1 MIEPIRYAVTPYL
14 TPEAVQQRE
23 ALLVERIATEARE
36 AGRVLPDS
44 DYWRLPIQLQLA
56 VGIAIARTYGAV

>member
-1 MIEPIRYAVTPYL
+1 MTTHAPSYYL
-14 TPEAVQQRE
+14 SAEAEAQRE

-36 AGRVLPDS
+36 AGRVLPDN